1 MPSSIRLFGEDLDQP
16 VLRNATTVMDLL
28 LPFFI
33 PLRRLALALGR
44 FGLVMDKAVW
54 ALQASG
60 VVGVVV
66 ARGIE
71 NRGKS
76 KKYPHHDGLTFN
88 VQRFNA
94 QASGLN
100 A

>member
-1 MPSSIRLFGEDLDQP
+1 
-16 VLRNATTVMDLL
+16 MDLL

-71 NRGKS
+71 NREENRKNI
-76 KKYPHHDGLTFN
+76 LIMM
-88 VQRFNA
+88 V
-94 QASGLN
+94 
-100 A
+100 

>member
-1 MPSSIRLFGEDLDQP
+1 
-16 VLRNATTVMDLL
+16 MDLL

-33 PLRRLALALGR
+33 PLRRPALALGG
-44 FGLVMDKAVW
+44 FALVMDKAVW

-71 NRGKS
+71 NREENRKNI
-76 KKYPHHDGLTFN
+76 LIM
-88 VQRFNA
+88 VV
-94 QASGLN
+94 
-100 A
+100 